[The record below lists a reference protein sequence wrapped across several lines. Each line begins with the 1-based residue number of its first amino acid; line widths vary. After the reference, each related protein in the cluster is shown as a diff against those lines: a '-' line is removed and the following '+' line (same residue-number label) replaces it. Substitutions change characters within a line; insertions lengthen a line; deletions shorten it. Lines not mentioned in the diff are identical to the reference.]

1 MTNIRLD
8 SFDHAI
14 LSALSANGALS
25 NADLSDK
32 VALSASQCSR
42 RRARLEQDQVIL
54 GYRAKLNND
63 ALGLGLRAVT
73 RINLLSHSEANAKAF
88 GAFVAANTQIEAAYS
103 VSGDADYV
111 LIIVSQ
117 DLKTFANFIHSQL
130 LPFSNVTQVRSEI
143 VLQSLKD
150 A

>member
-1 MTNIRLD
+1 MTNIKLD
-8 SFDHAI
+8 GFDHAI

-25 NADLSDK
+25 NADLSDM
-32 VALSASQCSR
+32 VSLSPSQCSR
-42 RRARLEQDQVIL
+42 RRARLEQEKIIL

-88 GAFVAANTQIEAAYS
+88 GAFVAASTEIKAAYS

-111 LIIVSQ
+111 LIILTQ
-117 DLKTFANFIHSQL
+117 DLKSFANFVHSQL

-143 VLQSLKD
+143 ILQNLKD
-150 A
+150 T